1 MILTRNIYVSD
12 VLRLV
17 KKMKIFFDDKN
28 SEMSHVTNNQGQILN
43 KHCSF
48 SLSANSNFVL
58 SSVTHNIVK
67 RIKSIKVTPIKY
79 DEHALDAKVSSSKT
93 ALTTSTHK
101 FNFLLK

>member
-1 MILTRNIYVSD
+1 
-12 VLRLV
+12 
-17 KKMKIFFDDKN
+17 
-28 SEMSHVTNNQGQILN
+28 MSHVKKQPRANFEQTLLFL
-43 KHCSF
+43 SL

-58 SSVTHNIVK
+58 SLVTHNIVK